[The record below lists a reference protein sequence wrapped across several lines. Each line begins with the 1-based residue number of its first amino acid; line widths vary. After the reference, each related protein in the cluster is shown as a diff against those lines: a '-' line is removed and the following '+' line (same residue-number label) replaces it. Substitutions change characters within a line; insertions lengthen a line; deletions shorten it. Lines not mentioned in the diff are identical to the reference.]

1 MKRLRAS
8 LLLALALPALAL
20 PALDKG
26 VGQQLADGLYARI
39 TTNKGVIVARLEPD
53 QTPLAVA
60 SFVGLAEGTI
70 DNEAFEAG
78 VPYYDGSVFHR
89 VVEGHVIQAGMPDP
103 DRSDARGPGYT
114 YPNEINAGLSHDH
127 AGALGIANSGPH
139 TNGAQFYITLGDRSY
154 LDGTYIVFGE
164 VVEGMDVVNA
174 IVQGDVIESVRII
187 RQGAA
192 AEDYSIDTEGF
203 RALVADAEDRVMEV
217 NAQRFLQQRIWVA
230 SNIDGRLAAWDGELR
245 VLRVR
250 RGRGD
255 PLVDGDQVQIRYL
268 GTAVVYRGHMID
280 VTGPLFSERSFAGNP
295 EDGTPQ
301 ADELNAEPFS
311 YEVGSDTINPGF
323 DQALHEMRRGGQ
335 AVVIVPA
342 QEGYGDG
349 GFYGP
354 DRPQEPRF
362 VIPPETLIVYAISVL
377 RD

>member
-1 MKRLRAS
+1 MRRLRAL
-8 LLLALALPALAL
+8 LLLALTFLVAPLGAGRQLP
-20 PALDKG
+20 
-26 VGQQLADGLYARI
+26 DGLYARI

-53 QTPLAVA
+53 KTPLAVA

-103 DRSDARGPGYT
+103 ERSDVRGPGYT

-127 AGALGIANSGPH
+127 AGALGVANSGPH

-164 VVEGMDVVNA
+164 VVEGMDVVHA

-192 AEDYSIDTEGF
+192 AEAYNIDTERF
-203 RALVADAEDRVMEV
+203 HEMVADAEERVMET

-230 SNIDGRLAAWDGELR
+230 SNIDSRLAAWDGEVR

-250 RGRGD
+250 RGRGE
-255 PLVDGDQVQIRYL
+255 PLVDGDQVQVRYL
-268 GTAVVYRGHMID
+268 GTAVVYRGHMLD
-280 VTGPLFSERSFAGNP
+280 VTSPLFEERSFAGDP

-301 ADELNAEPFS
+301 ADDLNAEPFS
-311 YEVGSDTINPGF
+311 YEVGSDAINAGF

-342 QEGYGDG
+342 QEAYRDS
-349 GFYGP
+349 GFYAP
-354 DRPQEPRF
+354 DRPGVPRF
-362 VIPPETLIVYAISVL
+362 VIPPETLIVYAISIL
-377 RD
+377 PD